1 MAAPASAGEAMLGVY
16 QHDID
21 DTFSFGHK
29 EHGKQIVVG
38 VRTAALD
45 ELSFIWRPRAH
56 LIAGVNTAGGTDY
69 VAAGLSWR
77 FNFGG
82 DRFYFSPGIGVA
94 VHNGSINLPS
104 PYDPGLSPA
113 EQQRRLYNW
122 EHKLDL
128 GSRVLFE
135 PEWSLGWRA
144 TDRLS
149 LELSWIHMS
158 HAQLAG
164 QQNPGLGDFGVR
176 AVYRYGADRGR
187 PETRTASSY
196 PSPPRSRL
204 PVNPPDVALA
214 QAETRSPVNRPDV
227 ASDRLPVNPPDVPAQ
242 ARADLP
248 VSRRDVPSDR
258 LPVNRPD
265 MALAEQAA
273 PPPPADPPPAPVLRA
288 ASLLMLSPAAPDRKG
303 GGSVQIAASA
313 TPQGAERAL
322 GGIKGVIAG
331 WGTPPDGRVEK
342 AVVHGAV
349 VYRALVDGFEDA
361 MAAESFCSSLRSSG
375 RDCFVRSR
383 R

>member
-1 MAAPASAGEAMLGVY
+1 MLGVY
-16 QHDID
+16 EHDID
-21 DTFSFGHK
+21 DTFSFGHT
-29 EHGKQIVVG
+29 EHGKQIVFG

-94 VHNGSINLPS
+94 VHNGSVNLPS
-104 PYDPGLSPA
+104 PYEPGLTPA

-164 QQNPGLGDFGVR
+164 HQNPGLGDFGIR
-176 AVYRYGADRGR
+176 AVYRYGADRGPPR
-187 PETRTASSY
+187 ARTASNY
-196 PSPPRSRL
+196 PTPPRSRL

-214 QAETRSPVNRPDV
+214 QAETRSPVNRPD
-227 ASDRLPVNPPDVPAQ
+227 ADTDRLPVNPPDVTVQAQ
-242 ARADLP
+242 ADLP
-248 VSRRDVPSDR
+248 VSSPDVPSDR
-258 LPVNRPD
+258 LPVNRPGV
-265 MALAEQAA
+265 ALAEQTAA
-273 PPPPADPPPAPVLRA
+273 PPARPDEPPPAPAFRA
-288 ASLLMLSPAAPDRKG
+288 SVLMLSPPAPNRRGG
-303 GGSVQIAASA
+303 GGSVQIAAAA

-322 GGIKGVIAG
+322 GKVRRVMDG
-331 WGTPPDGRVEK
+331 WETTPDGRVEK
-342 AVVHGAV
+342 AVVRGSV
-349 VYRALVDGFEDA
+349 VYRALVDGFQDA
-361 MAAESFCSSLRSSG
+361 TAAESFCSTLRSTG
-375 RDCFVRSR
+375 QACFVRSR